1 MGWLLSEPK
10 RRYIE
15 AAKTD
20 VMATWRKHGFV
31 PPSETKVD
39 FKDCLDML
47 NSLTIREK
55 KEGTEQCVVVPAT
68 N

>member
-1 MGWLLSEPK
+1 MKPFKTEK
-10 RRYIE
+10 KE
-15 AAKTD
+15 TD
-20 VMATWRKHGFV
+20 VMETWRKHGFV

-55 KEGTEQCVVVPAT
+55 KGGTDHSLPRM
-68 N
+68 